1 MYLIG
6 SRADICVNTCNN
18 IWSVSHVSKKN
29 FLQCKRRLRHCRL
42 FHYLG
47 DILWSQYDIIV
58 RLVVI
63 CLDAIL
69 YFTGTTT
76 AGMRCTWRGL
86 ICLKNTLA
94 GRWSTAPLRRP
105 VMVWSLPWL
114 LPHHKS
120 TIEVPFW
127 PKFIYALF
135 YLSHTGLYRCGP
147 TSVNAIKE
155 GELSYPF
162 DAKFVFAEV
171 RSMSVFFDVFTL

>member
-1 MYLIG
+1 MFRCG
-6 SRADICVNTCNN
+6 QMSRYWIC
-18 IWSVSHVSKKN
+18 IWLDLMWIFVLTRAISDLCHVSKTWI
-29 FLQCKRRLRHCRL
+29 FLCQCKCILRHCRL

-58 RLVVI
+58 RLVGNM
-63 CLDAIL
+63 LFAIL

-86 ICLKNTLA
+86 ICLKDTLA

-105 VMVWSLPWL
+105 VMVRSLPWL

-127 PKFIYALF
+127 PKFIYELF
-135 YLSHTGLYRCGP
+135 
-147 TSVNAIKE
+147 
-155 GELSYPF
+155 
-162 DAKFVFAEV
+162 
-171 RSMSVFFDVFTL
+171 